1 MRAAALA
8 LLLALAPAPARA
20 AAEAPPLP
28 DAGFAFEGPFGQFD
42 RAALR
47 RGFEVYRSFCAACHG
62 LRHVAWRNLAELGYG
77 GDEIKA
83 MAAETLVRDGPDD
96 TGEMFDRPGLPSD
109 PLPDPFPN
117 ARAAA
122 YANSG
127 VAPPDLS
134 LMTKARAG
142 GADYVYALLVGYG
155 DPPAGAEPGAGG
167 WNRYFPG
174 GAIAMPQPLWGDDVV
189 YADGTEATLDR
200 EARDVAEFLAWAA
213 DPWATERKKTGFKV
227 MLFLLV
233 LTGLFAGS
241 YWKVRRS
248 VKG

>member
-1 MRAAALA
+1 MRAAVLA
-8 LLLALAPAPARA
+8 LLLAFAPAGAGA
-20 AAEAPPLP
+20 ADAPPVP

-47 RGFEVYRSFCAACHG
+47 RGLEVYRNFCAACHG
-62 LRHVAWRNLAELGYG
+62 LRYVAWRNLAGLGYG
-77 GDEIKA
+77 EEEIKA

-109 PLPDPFPN
+109 RLPDPFPN

-134 LMTKARAG
+134 LMTKARVG
-142 GADYVYALLVGYG
+142 GADYVYALLTGYG
-155 DPPAGAEPGAGG
+155 EPPEGAEPGAGG

-174 GAIAMPQPLWGDDVV
+174 GAIAMPQPLWGEDLE
-189 YADGTEATLDR
+189 YADGTPATLEQ
-200 EARDVAEFLAWAA
+200 EARDVTAFLAWAA
-213 DPWATERKKTGFKV
+213 DPLAEERKKTGLKV
-227 MLFLLV
+227 ILFLLV
-233 LTGLFAGS
+233 LAGLFTGS